1 MLIGANYIWD
11 RGYKIEMHGGKRDS
25 ICEDCKEVLGFLV
38 MYALIDHFTV
48 MGLVS

>member
-1 MLIGANYIWD
+1 MLIGVYYIWHL
-11 RGYKIEMHGGKRDS
+11 GYKIEMHGVNRDS
-25 ICEDCKEVLGFLV
+25 ICEGCKEVLGFLV